1 MVKGEMDTHK
11 NKPEERS
18 VYVRVHVLLLPP
30 RAIAAAFQIYKSS
43 SHNTQ
48 LTIPHTPTGVWQATQ
63 VPELTSLTREQQLR
77 YEKTVHTVWQHT
89 AAVFR
94 EQK

>member
-48 LTIPHTPTGVWQATQ
+48 LTLPRTHTHTPTGVWQANQ

-77 YEKTVHTVWQHT
+77 HE
-89 AAVFR
+89 
-94 EQK
+94 